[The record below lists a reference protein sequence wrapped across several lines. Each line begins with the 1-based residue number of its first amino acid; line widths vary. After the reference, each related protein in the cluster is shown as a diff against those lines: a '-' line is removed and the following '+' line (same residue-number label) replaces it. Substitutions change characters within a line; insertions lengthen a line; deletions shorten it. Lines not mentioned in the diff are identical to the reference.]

1 MPKKDLCIII
11 GMLNTKEPENYIKQF
26 SNIKE
31 IKTINIPDEE
41 NSIPAIELK
50 DKLKLVHDNVS
61 EEKSIESAIT
71 SIAKSNPDARI
82 LICGS
87 LYLAGQV
94 LKLN

>member
-1 MPKKDLCIII
+1 
-11 GMLNTKEPENYIKQF
+11 MLNTKDPENYIKQF

-50 DKLKLVHDNVS
+50 DKLKLVHNNVS
-61 EEKSIESAIT
+61 EANSIVEAIKSLS
-71 SIAKSNPDARI
+71 SSNPDARI

-87 LYLAGQV
+87 LYLAGKV